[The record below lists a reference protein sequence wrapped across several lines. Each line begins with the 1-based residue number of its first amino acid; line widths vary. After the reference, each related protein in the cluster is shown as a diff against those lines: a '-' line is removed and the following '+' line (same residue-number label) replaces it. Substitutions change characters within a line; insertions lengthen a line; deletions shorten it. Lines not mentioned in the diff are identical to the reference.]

1 MLLMNMYTTTCLLL
15 HFMMY
20 PSTFDILVEIISS
33 KQAVGTEFP
42 TLTTT

>member
-1 MLLMNMYTTTCLLL
+1 MLLMNMYMLTTTL
-15 HFMMY
+15 Y
-20 PSTFDILVEIISS
+20 DVPIDILVEIISS